1 MGELASVYA
10 AGDCAFVGGSLV
22 PLGGHNPMEPAAH
35 GVPVLFGPSV
45 ENAEQVA
52 DLLLTSGGGQM
63 VENLEQLAQAM
74 LDLLTNPDKRRE
86 MGQAALGVARE
97 ASGGMEKTMEFLLD
111 KKIIAN

>member
-1 MGELASVYA
+1 
-10 AGDCAFVGGSLV
+10 
-22 PLGGHNPMEPAAH
+22 MEPAAH

-63 VENLEQLAQAM
+63 VEDAEQLAEAM
-74 LDLLTNPDKRRE
+74 LVLLSDSAKRKER
-86 MGQAALGVARE
+86 GQAALDVARE
-97 ASGGMEKTMEFLLD
+97 ASGGMEKTMELLLD